1 MDLTGKLGDARV
13 VDGSLSDL
21 ARGVIG
27 SEILRIAA
35 QIRALKAKGAEICN
49 LTVGDFD
56 PRQFPAPA
64 ALLDGMRAALAA
76 GETNYPPSDGVVGLR
91 EAVARYYKQRLGLD
105 YPVESVLITGGAR
118 PLLYGSYRTVLD
130 PGDAAVYPVPSWNN
144 NHYAYLTGARPIEI
158 AVDAESNFF
167 PTVEDLRPHL
177 PHARLILINSP
188 LNPTGTAIDP
198 DQLRRICEAIVEE
211 NRRRDRSGVKAAWL
225 CYDQVYWQLVFS
237 STAGPSKGPAP
248 PAKGSGE
255 QSSPEPTRKRR
266 HVTPPEVCADVAPFT
281 IILDAA
287 SKSFAATGLRV
298 GWAVMPPA
306 ARQRMADILGHVGAW
321 APRPEQV
328 AMAALLDDTAAV
340 DAYLAEMRPRVQQ
353 RLERLAAGFESLR
366 SDGYPVEVIAP
377 QGAIYLSV
385 RIAIP
390 GNTNEATRVLLL
402 EKAGFALVPFQAFG
416 LRDDSG
422 WFRISVGAVSLAEI
436 DSALPRVRAALPRR

>member
-1 MDLTGKLGDARV
+1 MQPPLDLGEPATVDA
-13 VDGSLSDL
+13 SLSDL

-35 QIRALKAKGAEICN
+35 EIRALKAKGAEICN

-56 PRQFPAPA
+56 PTQFPAPA

-76 GETNYPPSDGVVGLR
+76 GHTNYPPSDGVVALR
-91 EAVARYYKQRLGLD
+91 EAVARYYAKHLGLE

-144 NHYAYLTGARPIEI
+144 NHYAYLCGARPIEI
-158 AVDAESNFF
+158 PVGADTNFF
-167 PTVEDLRPHL
+167 PTPDHLRPHL
-177 PHARLILINSP
+177 PYARMVLINSP
-188 LNPTGTAIDP
+188 LNPTGTAIDAEVL
-198 DQLRRICEAIVEE
+198 QRICEMIVGE
-211 NRRRDRSGVKAAWL
+211 NRRRERAGGKAIWL
-225 CYDQVYWQLVFS
+225 CYDQVYWQLVFGG
-237 STAGPSKGPAP
+237 A
-248 PAKGSGE
+248 
-255 QSSPEPTRKRR
+255 Q
-266 HVTPPEVCADVAPFT
+266 HVTPPEVCADVARYT

-328 AMAALLDDTAAV
+328 AMAALLDDQAAV
-340 DAYLAEMRPRVQQ
+340 TTYLAEMRPRVQQ
-353 RLERLAAGFESLR
+353 RLDRLAIGFAAMQT
-366 SDGYPVEVIAP
+366 DGYPVEVIAP

-385 RIAIP
+385 RFAIP
-390 GNTNEATRVLLL
+390 GQTNDATRKLLL
-402 EKAGFALVPFQAFG
+402 DRAGFAVVPFQAFG
-416 LRDDSG
+416 LREDSG

-436 DSALPRVRAALPRR
+436 DAALPRVRAALPRR

>member
-1 MDLTGKLGDARV
+1 MSPGLNLGDPAT
-13 VDGSLSDL
+13 VDASLSDL

-35 QIRALKAKGAEICN
+35 EIRALKAKGAKICN

-56 PRQFPAPA
+56 PTQFPAPV

-76 GETNYPPSDGVVGLR
+76 GETNYPPSDGVVALR
-91 EAVARYYKQRLGLD
+91 EAVARYYAKHLGLA

-144 NHYAYLTGARPIEI
+144 NHYAYLCGARASEI
-158 AVDAESNFF
+158 PLGADTNFF
-167 PTVEDLRPHL
+167 PTPDHLRPHL
-177 PHARLILINSP
+177 PYARLILINSP
-188 LNPTGTAIDP
+188 LNPTGTAIDAEVL
-198 DQLRRICEAIVEE
+198 QKICEMIVGE
-211 NRRRDRSGVKAAWL
+211 NRRRERAGGKAIWL
-225 CYDQVYWQLVFS
+225 CYDQVYWQLVFPNVGPETGPTPPAQGS
-237 STAGPSKGPAP
+237 DGPSP
-248 PAKGSGE
+248 PPRTPSL
-255 QSSPEPTRKRR
+255 R
-266 HVTPPEVCADVAPFT
+266 HVTPPEVCADVTPYT

-298 GWAVMPPA
+298 GWAVMPPV

-328 AMAALLDDTAAV
+328 AMAALLDDDLAV
-340 DAYLAEMRPRVQQ
+340 STYLAEMRPRV
-353 RLERLAAGFESLR
+353 RERLDRLATGFAAMQAE
-366 SDGYPVEVIAP
+366 GYPVEVIAP

-385 RIAIP
+385 RFAIP
-390 GNTNEATRVLLL
+390 GNTNDATRKLLL
-402 EKAGFALVPFQAFG
+402 DRAGFAVVPFQAFG
-416 LRDDSG
+416 LREDSG

-436 DSALPRVRAALPRR
+436 DAALPRVRAALPRR